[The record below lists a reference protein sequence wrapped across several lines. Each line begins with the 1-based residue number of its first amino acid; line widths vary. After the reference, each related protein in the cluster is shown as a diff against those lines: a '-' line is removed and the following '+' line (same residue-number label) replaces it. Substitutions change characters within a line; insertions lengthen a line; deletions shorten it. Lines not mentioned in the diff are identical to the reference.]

1 MELGSLFQDEPW
13 DPDRVPADYLASV
26 ISHVRRRE
34 VTSPSAK
41 RLLAINFEG
50 DPRSAIEVVHQENL
64 LLQPLSQEEYVK
76 LAQTLLEEKPDMV
89 RDITEK
95 GQVKK
100 VGWFVGQMVIR
111 APDGSV
117 EPDKAKEV
125 LLNLL
130 SLGEKAE

>member
-1 MELGSLFQDEPW
+1 
-13 DPDRVPADYLASV
+13 VA
-26 ISHVRRRE
+26 
-34 VTSPSAK
+34 
-41 RLLAINFEG
+41 
-50 DPRSAIEVVHQENL
+50 EVVHQENL
-64 LLQPLSQEEYVK
+64 FLQPLSQEEYVK
-76 LAQTLLEEKPDMV
+76 LAQMLIEEKPDMV

-125 LLNLL
+125 LLNVLG
-130 SLGEKAE
+130 LGEKAE

>member
-1 MELGSLFQDEPW
+1 M
-13 DPDRVPADYLASV
+13 
-26 ISHVRRRE
+26 
-34 VTSPSAK
+34 
-41 RLLAINFEG
+41 
-50 DPRSAIEVVHQENL
+50 
-64 LLQPLSQEEYVK
+64 K

-111 APDGSV
+111 APDGSF